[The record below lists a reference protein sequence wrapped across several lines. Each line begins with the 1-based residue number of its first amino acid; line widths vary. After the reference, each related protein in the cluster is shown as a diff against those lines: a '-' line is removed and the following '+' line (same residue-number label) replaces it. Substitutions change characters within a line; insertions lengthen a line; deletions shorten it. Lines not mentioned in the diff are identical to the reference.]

1 MSTATGRLSEKG
13 KTEKQETAGVS
24 FVIFFNHYTSTI
36 KKKKCLY
43 HKVFEYHNTI
53 INTSHHPAKRFNS
66 LGSGLGSAL

>member
-24 FVIFFNHYTSTI
+24 FVIFLTVTPLLF
-36 KKKKCLY
+36 KKCLY
-43 HKVFEYHNTI
+43 HKVFEYYNTI